1 MIGQTISHY
10 RIVEKLGDGGMGVV
24 YKAEDVKLSRFVAV
38 KFLPDQLARDR
49 QALSRFQREAKAA
62 SSLNHPNI
70 CTIHEIDESD
80 GRTFIVMELLE
91 GQTLRHR
98 ISSKPLELETVLD
111 LGTQIADALDAAH
124 SKGIVHRDIKP
135 ANLFVTNRGQAK
147 ILDFGLAKVTPVLG
161 DARLTSVPAD
171 STVSLEEQLTI
182 PGSMLGTISYMSPEQ
197 VRAKHLDARS
207 DLFSFGAVLY
217 EMATGA
223 LAFRGESTGV
233 IFDCI
238 MNRTPPPIVR
248 LNPGLPIDLGRIID
262 KCLEKDR
269 DLRYQHASE
278 IRADLQRVKRGTE
291 SERAN
296 ITAPVTPT
304 ISTGRRWKIVVPALF
319 LILALSVASYLYF
332 RHGPQLTDK
341 DTIVLAD
348 FTNATGDPVFDDTLR
363 QGMAVQLAQ
372 SPFLSL
378 ISEERIQQTLG
389 LMGHPVDA
397 RLTPDVAR
405 EICERTDSAAVLD
418 GSIARLGSQYVLG
431 LRARDCRTGQVLAEE
446 QAQAAREEDVL
457 NALGQIASKFRTRVG
472 ESLTT
477 VEKHNTPLA
486 EATTPSLEALRALT
500 IATKVAGS
508 SGSAAAVPFF
518 KRAIAIDPNFATA
531 YAALGRMYGDI
542 GEPVLS
548 AESTSRAYELR
559 DHASDNE
566 KFFITASYEME
577 VTGNMEKARET
588 CELWAQT
595 YPREYSPH
603 GFLSGIIYPTFANY
617 EKAIEEAEASV
628 ALARGFTFG
637 YLNLSFGHQNLG
649 HLPEAENAL
658 QRAAKLKLKNPAF
671 SVQGYDLAFL
681 KGDQAAMDREVA
693 GARGKAGAEPDI
705 DNHQAFV
712 LGYFGHLQQARGMSQ
727 RASELAQRSARSES
741 AAQYE
746 IGAALR
752 EAFFG
757 NVPAARRE
765 AMAALQLS
773 KDRGVE
779 YGAAVALAMA
789 GDSSQAQALANDLER
804 RFPEDTSVR
813 FNYLPTVRALLALN
827 RSEPFKAI
835 EVLQGAAPYD
845 LASPPSSFHGFFGS
859 LYPVYL
865 RGQAYLAA
873 HRGTEAAAEFQKIL
887 DHRWIVVS
895 DPVAVAA
902 RLQSGRAFA
911 LSGDTAKAKAAY
923 QDFLALWKDAD
934 PDIPI
939 LKLAKTEYAK
949 LP

>member
-1 MIGQTISHY
+1 VIGQNISHY
-10 RIVEKLGDGGMGVV
+10 HILEKLGDGGMGVV
-24 YKAEDVKLSRFVAV
+24 YKAEDVKLSRLVAV

-70 CTIHEIDESD
+70 CTIHEIDEAD

-98 ISSKPLELETVLD
+98 ISSKPLEVETVLD

-124 SKGIVHRDIKP
+124 AKGIVHRDIKP
-135 ANLFVTNRGQAK
+135 ANVFVTNRGQAK
-147 ILDFGLAKVTPVLG
+147 ILDFGLAKVTPVLS
-161 DARLTSVPAD
+161 DAGLTNGPPH
-171 STVSLEEQLTI
+171 STVGLEEQLTST
-182 PGSMLGTISYMSPEQ
+182 GSVLGTISYMSPEQ

-248 LNPGLPIDLGRIID
+248 LTPGLPVELGRIID

-269 DLRYQHASE
+269 DLRYQHASD
-278 IRADLQRVKRGTE
+278 IRADLQRLKRGTE

-296 ITAPVTPT
+296 ISAPITAT
-304 ISTGRRWKIVVPALF
+304 ISTGKRWKIVVPALF
-319 LILALSVASYLYF
+319 LILALSVASYLHL
-332 RHGPQLTDK
+332 RHGPKLTDK

-389 LMGHPVDA
+389 LMGHPADA
-397 RLTPDVAR
+397 RLTPEVAR
-405 EICERTDSAAVLD
+405 EICERTDGAAVLD

-500 IATKVAGS
+500 TANKVAGS

-531 YAALGRMYGDI
+531 HAALGRMYGDI

-548 AESTSRAYELR
+548 AESTSKAFELR
-559 DHASDNE
+559 DRASDNE
-566 KFFITASYEME
+566 KFFITASYEMQ

-595 YPREYSPH
+595 YPREFTPH

-617 EKAIEEAEASV
+617 EKVIEEAEASV

-637 YLNLSFGHQNLG
+637 YLNLSFGHQDLG

-658 QRAAKLKLKNPAF
+658 QRAAKLKLENPAF
-671 SVQGYDLAFL
+671 SIQGYDLAFL

-693 GARGKAGAEPDI
+693 RAKGAGAEQDI
-705 DNHQAFV
+705 DNHQAFA
-712 LGYFGHLQQARGMSQ
+712 LGYFGHLQQARRMSQ
-727 RASELAQRSARSES
+727 RASELAQRSAQPES
-741 AAQYE
+741 VAQYE
-746 IGAALR
+746 VDAALR

-757 NVPAARRE
+757 NVPAARRD
-765 AMAALQLS
+765 AIAALQLS

-779 YGAAVALAMA
+779 YGAAFALAIA
-789 GDSSQAQALANDLER
+789 GDSSQAQALANDLEK

-827 RSEPFKAI
+827 RSKSFKAI
-835 EVLQGAAPYD
+835 EVLQAAAPYD
-845 LASPPSSFHGFFGS
+845 LASPPSSFHDFFGS
-859 LYPVYL
+859 LYPVYV

-887 DHRWIVVS
+887 DHRGIVVS
-895 DPVAVAA
+895 DPVGVAA

-939 LKLAKTEYAK
+939 LKVAKAEYAK
-949 LP
+949 LQ

>member
-1 MIGQTISHY
+1 
-10 RIVEKLGDGGMGVV
+10 MGVV
-24 YKAEDVKLSRFVAV
+24 YEAEDLKLGRHVAL
-38 KFLPDQLARDR
+38 KFLPDDLANDA
-49 QALSRFQREAKAA
+49 QPLSRFRREAKAA

-70 CTIHEIDESD
+70 CTIYEIDEAD
-80 GRTFIVMELLE
+80 GRSFIAMELLE

-98 ISSKPLELETVLD
+98 IAGKPMEIEAVLD
-111 LGTQIADALDAAH
+111 LGVQIADAFDAAH
-124 SKGIVHRDIKP
+124 SKGVVHRDIKP
-135 ANLFVTNRGQAK
+135 ENIFVTNRGQAK
-147 ILDFGLAKVTPVLG
+147 ILDFGLAKVTPVLS
-161 DARLTSVPAD
+161 DAALTNVPPH
-171 STVSLEEQLTI
+171 STVTFEEQLTT
-182 PGSMLGTISYMSPEQ
+182 PGSVLGTISYMSPEQ
-197 VRAKHLDARS
+197 VRAKHLDART

-248 LNPGLPIDLGRIID
+248 LNPRLPIELERIID

-269 DLRYQHASE
+269 DLRYQHASD
-278 IRADLQRVKRGTE
+278 IRADLQRLKRGTE
-291 SERAN
+291 SERAK
-296 ITAPVTPT
+296 ISAPVTAPT
-304 ISTGRRWKIVVPALF
+304 STGKRWKIVVPAFF
-319 LILALSVASYLYF
+319 LILTLSVAIYLRS
-332 RHGPQLTDK
+332 RHSVKLTDK

-348 FTNATGDPVFDDTLR
+348 FTNATGNPVFDDTLR

-389 LMGHPVDA
+389 LMGQSADA
-397 RLTPDVAR
+397 RLTPTVAR

-486 EATTPSLEALRALT
+486 EATTPSLDALRALT
-500 IATKVAGS
+500 TANKVAGS
-508 SGSAAAVPFF
+508 GGSAAAVPFF

-531 YAALGRMYGDI
+531 HAALGRMYGDI

-548 AESTSRAYELR
+548 AESTSKAYELR

-566 KFFITASYEME
+566 KFFITASYEMQ

-595 YPREYSPH
+595 YPREYAPH

-617 EKAIEEAEASV
+617 EKVIEEAEASV

-637 YLNLSFGHQNLG
+637 YLNLSFGYEYLG
-649 HLPEAENAL
+649 RWPDAENAL
-658 QRAAKLKLKNPAF
+658 QRAAKLKLENPAF
-671 SVQGYDLAFL
+671 SIQGYDLAFL
-681 KGDQAAMDREVA
+681 KGEQAAMDREVA
-693 GARGKAGAEPDI
+693 RAKGQAGAEQDI

-712 LGYFGHLQQARGMSQ
+712 LGYSGHLQQARRMSQ
-727 RASELAQRSARSES
+727 RASELAEQSTRSES
-741 AAQYE
+741 VAQYE

-757 NVPAARRE
+757 NLPVARRG

-779 YGAAVALAMA
+779 YGAAFALAVA
-789 GDSSQAQALANDLER
+789 GDFSQTQALANDLER

-827 RSEPFKAI
+827 RNEPFKAI
-835 EVLQGAAPYD
+835 EVLQVAAPYD

-859 LYPVYL
+859 LYPVYV

-887 DHRWIVVS
+887 DHRGIVVS
-895 DPVAVAA
+895 DPVGIAA

-939 LKLAKTEYAK
+939 LKQAKAEYAK
-949 LP
+949 LQ